1 MTTVIRIQH
10 EDFNL
15 QQEYDRLRAIG
26 GPGAIV
32 TFSGLV
38 RDFNRGDSEAAAAVE
53 TLTLQHYPGMTE
65 KLLGE
70 IVEQAEGRWT
80 VNGITVIHRIGELR
94 PSDQIVLVAVSAA
107 HRQEAF
113 AAAEFLMDYLKTR
126 ATFWKKIS
134 AGGATQWVDM
144 NAVDVDAAAR
154 WQQAQG
160 AESEQASNRKQS
172 GE

>member
-1 MTTVIRIQH
+1 MGAAIIRIQC
-10 EDFNL
+10 EDFSL
-15 QQEYDRLRAIG
+15 QAEYDRLRAAG

-32 TFSGLV
+32 TFAGLV
-38 RDFNRGDSEAAAAVE
+38 RDFNRGDSESAAAVE

-70 IVEQAEGRWT
+70 IVAQAQSRWPVT
-80 VNGITVIHRIGELR
+80 DVTVIHRIGELR

-134 AGGATQWVDM
+134 AGGSTQWVDM

-154 WQQAQG
+154 WHQEHAAQD
-160 AESEQASNRKQS
+160 QP